1 VLSRKSW
8 QRARLFSLLAQSDQ
22 SERAFAITGSTG
34 VFAGVSGGGPF
45 IDYFAGD
52 VRVVNLKGTIS

>member
-1 VLSRKSW
+1 
-8 QRARLFSLLAQSDQ
+8 
-22 SERAFAITGSTG
+22 

-52 VRVVNLKGTIS
+52 VRVVNVKGTIS